1 MFTFPLLHAAGIA
14 GFFPSNPPQHP
25 DVNVS
30 VDQATLEQTPAI
42 VINGHLLDN
51 SPIPSRHPHQLGVYN
66 IATEGRL
73 LPLDDRVSIRLPAY
87 QGALVMGTSEGFVV
101 DGWIVGVHFETINRV
116 EFTVLG
122 MYRHVLQIVFLSVPH
137 VYVDRDRFPSINYTV
152 NGRWHW
158 TYISVA
164 AVEVRAKII
173 QGVDDN
179 VFSWNP
185 GCLNAHANMTVL
197 RCTPVYIIPLI
208 DKSRRTV
215 VCRFFFV

>member
-1 MFTFPLLHAAGIA
+1 
-14 GFFPSNPPQHP
+14 
-25 DVNVS
+25 
-30 VDQATLEQTPAI
+30 
-42 VINGHLLDN
+42 
-51 SPIPSRHPHQLGVYN
+51 
-66 IATEGRL
+66 
-73 LPLDDRVSIRLPAY
+73 
-87 QGALVMGTSEGFVV
+87 MGTSEGFVV

-185 GCLNAHANMTVL
+185 GCLNAHANMTIL

-215 VCRFFFV
+215 VCCFFPSDGSCLFIIVDRPYITISLFPPRRIFACGRT